1 MSTQARLHRLPC
13 SEASPTLSP
22 LHFEPGYFDLA
33 KGEDKKRRI
42 SEVKLLSNLNKVN
55 ATQVWE
61 SFGSPNGECQ
71 ADPGASARLP
81 TRRISPLT
89 LLTRPLSTSHYL
101 THCVYFIYSRLLPV
115 TERQLREGKDFVCC
129 CSLECP

>member
-1 MSTQARLHRLPC
+1 MSPQARLHSLPC

-33 KGEDKKRRI
+33 KGGDEKRRI

-55 ATQVWE
+55 PIQVWE
-61 SFGSPNGECQ
+61 SFGSPNGV
-71 ADPGASARLP
+71 R
-81 TRRISPLT
+81 LT
-89 LLTRPLSTSHYL
+89 LTPLLACPPVTFPLSPHYL
-101 THCVYFIYSRLLPV
+101 THCVYFICSHLLPV

>member
-1 MSTQARLHRLPC
+1 MSPQARLHSLPC

-22 LHFEPGYFDLA
+22 LHFEPGYFGLA
-33 KGEDKKRRI
+33 KGGDKRRRI

-55 ATQVWE
+55 PIQVWE

-71 ADPGASARLP
+71 ADLDASARLP
-81 TRRISPLT
+81 TRHISPLT
-89 LLTRPLSTSHYL
+89 LLARPLSTSHYL
-101 THCVYFIYSRLLPV
+101 THCVYFICSRLLLV